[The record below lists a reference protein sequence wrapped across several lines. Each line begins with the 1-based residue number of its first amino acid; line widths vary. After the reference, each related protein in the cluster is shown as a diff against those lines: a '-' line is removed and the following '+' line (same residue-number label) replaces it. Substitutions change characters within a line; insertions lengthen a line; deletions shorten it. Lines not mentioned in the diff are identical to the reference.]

1 MNGILAGVDNAEE
14 KSRGIEFKA
23 YLRDE
28 RRPFWLE
35 CGITVKKGGTWL

>member
-1 MNGILAGVDNAEE
+1 MNGILVGVDNAEE

-28 RRPFWLE
+28 WRPIWLE
-35 CGITVKKGGTWL
+35 RDITIKKGGTWL